1 MFNVGGGEVIVILLI
16 ALIVLGPD
24 KLPGAARQVGKY
36 LNEFR
41 RISSGFQDEI
51 RSAMDVATQTPVDVP
66 PAQPAAESDPDTTT
80 PASTADPEPAS
91 TEPEQPA
98 TMWPTGSAPEPTITT
113 EPTVAP
119 EPTASTKPAEPAESA
134 EPTESGSGPSDPT
147 AV

>member
-16 ALIVLGPD
+16 AFIVLGPD

-66 PAQPAAESDPDTTT
+66 PAQPAAESDPDATTQ
-80 PASTADPEPAS
+80 PSTADPKPAS

-98 TMWPTGSAPEPTITT
+98 TMWPTGSAPETT
-113 EPTVAP
+113 TPP
-119 EPTASTKPAEPAESA
+119 EPTASAEPAEPAE
-134 EPTESGSGPSDPT
+134 PTEPGSGPSDPT

>member
-51 RSAMDVATQTPVDVP
+51 RSAMDVATQTPVDMP
-66 PAQPAAESDPDTTT
+66 PAQPKAEP
-80 PASTADPEPAS
+80 DPES
-91 TEPEQPA
+91 
-98 TMWPTGSAPEPTITT
+98 TT
-113 EPTVAP
+113 EPAADLTPDP
-119 EPTASTKPAEPAESA
+119 ESMTEPITPESTKPEP
-134 EPTESGSGPSDPT
+134 GPSDPT
-147 AV
+147 PT

>member
-16 ALIVLGPD
+16 AFIVLGPD

-66 PAQPAAESDPDTTT
+66 PAQPAAESDPDATTQ
-80 PASTADPEPAS
+80 PSTADPKPAS

-98 TMWPTGSAPEPTITT
+98 TMWPTGSAPETT
-113 EPTVAP
+113 TPP
-119 EPTASTKPAEPAESA
+119 EPTASTEPAEPAE
-134 EPTESGSGPSDPT
+134 PTEPGSGPSDPT